1 MHRSLLV
8 VVLFVSIVQA
18 FMPWDWPDDP
28 DGTDGVSHETITR
41 RAFDNMVELY
51 WPNLVIS
58 RSMVDARHTIISS
71 NGKVDEDQYHSARH
85 FDAENFDGGQFVLT
99 GTPVDASETA
109 DYGDVDLLHQ
119 IFWYLDTYSINDA
132 RVALGKALHAIQDF
146 YSHTNWVE
154 MGNREPHSG
163 LGRVNSVLVYAPE
176 TQDTCTSC
184 KEPLPDTEIEQ
195 CNDCDHNIIGQSLT
209 SGYYPDE
216 DRSALPNVA
225 KCRHGGPWDDQGA
238 LPQSTDGI
246 NKDNMDCYWS
256 SHGPKY
262 HEMAVKLAT
271 LASEQ
276 FINDIRSAITTDK
289 NGEIAEQQMRL
300 LFGVDNVP
308 QPDLDKRQL
317 DPSRQSDFNFA
328 PVLTVSNHASVTM
341 ERRRKLYSYSVPVD
355 GFTEA
360 IRFTVQGDHSITVSR
375 PDGSTVESGDPNV
388 DISILPDSTYL
399 TVTSPPPGSW
409 EVSLN
414 GAGKFSLSV
423 SSQSSIHF
431 SFSFAEVR
439 GRPGHSGWAP
449 NPDIVPTPGID
460 LPVLGNLDGGQF
472 SDVMYQIRNEN
483 GDILSENL
491 PFILGSGELGR
502 PSKNSFFGFIN
513 IPSSDCHAYVTGND
527 SAGHS
532 FIRHHPIRYEPAT
545 PN

>member
-8 VVLFVSIVQA
+8 LVLFVSIVQA

-28 DGTDGVSHETITR
+28 DGTEGVSHETITR
-41 RAFDNMVELY
+41 RAFNNMAELY
-51 WPNLVIS
+51 WPDLVIS
-58 RSMVDARHTIISS
+58 RSMVDARHAIISG

-99 GTPVDASETA
+99 GTPVDAAETA

-154 MGNREPHSG
+154 LGNREPHSG
-163 LGRVNSVLVYAPE
+163 LGRVDGVLVYASE
-176 TQDTCTSC
+176 TEDTCTSC
-184 KEPLPDTEIEQ
+184 KESDTENDD
-195 CNDCDHNIIGQSLT
+195 CNNCDHNIIGQSLT

-216 DRSALPNVA
+216 DRSALPDVA
-225 KCRHGGPWDDQGA
+225 KCRHGGPWDNQGS
-238 LPQSTDGI
+238 LPKSTDGI

-256 SHGPKY
+256 SHGPMY
-262 HEMAVKLAT
+262 HGIAVKLAT

-276 FINDIRSAITTDK
+276 FINDIRSTIATDK
-289 NGEIAEQQMRL
+289 TGDIAEQQMRL
-300 LFGVDNVP
+300 LFGVDSVP
-308 QPDLDKRQL
+308 QPDFVKRQI
-317 DPSRQSDFNFA
+317 DPTRQSDFNFA
-328 PVLTVSNHASVTM
+328 PVLTVSNHASVTT
-341 ERRRKLYSYSVPVD
+341 ERRRKLYSYSIPVD

-360 IRFTVQGDHSITVSR
+360 IRFTLQGDYSITVSR
-375 PDGSTVESGDPNV
+375 PDGSIVESGDPNV
-388 DISILPDSTYL
+388 DISFLSDSTSL
-399 TVTSPPPGSW
+399 TITSPPPGLW

-414 GAGKFSLSV
+414 GVGKFSLGV

-449 NPDIVPTPGID
+449 IPDIVPTPGID
-460 LPVLGNLDGGQF
+460 LPVLGNLEGGQF

-483 GDILSENL
+483 GDIVNDNLS
-491 PFILGSGELGR
+491 FIRGSGELGR

-513 IPSSDCHAYVTGND
+513 IPSSNCHAYVTGND